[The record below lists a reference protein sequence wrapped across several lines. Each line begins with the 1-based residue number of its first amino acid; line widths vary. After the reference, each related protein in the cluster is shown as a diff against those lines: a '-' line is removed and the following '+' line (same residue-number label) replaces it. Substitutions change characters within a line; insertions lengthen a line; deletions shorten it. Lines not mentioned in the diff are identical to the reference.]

1 MVAKLR
7 NELFKRKFLFHYYN
21 CKNKTENYISFFCQ
35 TNNLFLRIFVPLF
48 LVLFN
53 LKALFFSFLSF
64 SKIVLLSADSPLTQ
78 SNRQT
83 DRKTCYAQPE
93 IQKEQQWIESKPKG
107 KQKQKMKN
115 SFLIK
120 TDYNSKATKIGR
132 ITTTQ
137 TFRRQNERKCQKK
150 LL

>member
-83 DRKTCYAQPE
+83 DRQTDRKKKRHVTHN
-93 IQKEQQWIESKPKG
+93 QKDK
-107 KQKQKMKN
+107 KN
-115 SFLIK
+115 
-120 TDYNSKATKIGR
+120 NSGLKV
-132 ITTTQ
+132 
-137 TFRRQNERKCQKK
+137 NRKENRNKK
-150 LL
+150 